1 MDFIT
6 VMVLMTSIAISALI
20 IIIYRIFKKQF
31 FSGIHWLFPASPI
44 VGFIAMYFTSDN
56 DTFLLMLKE
65 VLIWAF
71 IISMVYVNI
80 KCLIS
85 GSKRTFN
92 SGKSFISEIK
102 KEWKIMKPS
111 FKTKRKESGNS
122 EDGEKD

>member
-6 VMVLMTSIAISALI
+6 FMVLMTSIAISTFI
-20 IIIYRIFKKQF
+20 IIIYRILKKQF
-31 FSGIHWLFPASPI
+31 FAGIHWLFPASPI
-44 VGFIAMYFTSDN
+44 VGFIAMYLTSDN

-80 KCLIS
+80 KCLIF

-92 SGKSFISEIK
+92 SGKNFVSELK
-102 KEWKIMKPS
+102 KEWKNMKPS
-111 FKTKRKESGNS
+111 FKTKRKERGNDK
-122 EDGEKD
+122 DGEQD